1 MTLHARV
8 LQCILE
14 EPGTSK
20 QRLCRRFDLNR
31 YRLRRVFQKI
41 DEGLSG
47 RSLVQDDLNGVWIVA
62 MDPEKCAG
70 TIWLGGDEG
79 GYVQCSGPREFAD
92 GRCYDHSGWENPE
105 MIAFERRL
113 RWVAG
118 PCEASARVLAQLT
131 MTVLEDLAETLSA
144 VNPVTFRQLQEKKRL
159 AGMLRS
165 AMAFVRWKQRARPSA
180 SGSWIP
186 PEFAERLRRSSG
198 NTFEFAV
205 KQHFLVL
212 EVTSDAGRDEV
223 VKAWRKLARRY
234 HPDAEGGDE
243 ERMKLINLAKD
254 RIFLIRG
261 WD

>member
-1 MTLHARV
+1 
-8 LQCILE
+8 LQTILA

-20 QRLCRRFDLNR
+20 QRLCRRFDLNP

-41 DEGLSG
+41 DQGLSG
-47 RSLVQDDLNGVWIVA
+47 HNLVQDDLHGVWIVA

-70 TIWLGGDEG
+70 AIWVGTDEG
-79 GYVQCSGPREFAD
+79 GYVQCCGPREFAD
-92 GRCYDHSGWENPE
+92 GRCYVHSTWENPE

-118 PCEASARVLAQLT
+118 PCEASARVLTQLT
-131 MTVLEDLAETLSA
+131 MTVLEELAETLSA
-144 VNPVTFRQLQEKKRL
+144 VKPITLQQLHEKKRL
-159 AGMLRS
+159 DGMLRS
-165 AMAFVRWKQRARPSA
+165 AMAFIRWKNRARPSA
-180 SGSWIP
+180 SESWIP

-198 NTFEFAV
+198 NTFEFAM

-212 EVTSDAGRDEV
+212 EVSSDAGRDEV

-243 ERMKLINLAKD
+243 ERMKRINLAKE
-254 RIFLIRG
+254 RIFRIRG